1 MSQENNVSFYIKT
14 AKTKSAKKGKTLEV
28 AYKRVTQRAN
38 GKMSVSNASESI
50 NDLVHQDLLTSL
62 KAFLPHFLL
71 LGERANLNDF
81 QPSYFKKKE
90 YLKSNSPYEV
100 TGIHIKESNEKQF
113 VIMVGRQVLKS
124 GRVISMVIPMVC
136 FDPSEEDEDVYP
148 LHKELKEAVDGYL
161 SEVEQYVSGEKI
173 GTPEQTEIDFEAK
186 KEESSEEEVEE
197 PEEQAGEGDALD
209 QVIEDKKK
217 VTKMKKV
224 S

>member
-14 AKTKSAKKGKTLEV
+14 AKTKTAKKGKTLEV

-50 NDLVHQDLLTSL
+50 DDLVHPDLLTSL

-90 YLKSNSPYEV
+90 YLKQNSNYEV

-148 LHKELKEAVDGYL
+148 LHKELK
-161 SEVEQYVSGEKI
+161 
-173 GTPEQTEIDFEAK
+173 
-186 KEESSEEEVEE
+186 
-197 PEEQAGEGDALD
+197 
-209 QVIEDKKK
+209 
-217 VTKMKKV
+217 
-224 S
+224 